1 MQKSISR
8 LLFIHT
14 TQNYALNRWF
24 KALVWVPRNN
34 GVLIP
39 FSDNGSNPS
48 ATVAACFPVSVYDS
62 RQFLFVTYLSP
73 ILCATINDP

>member
-8 LLFIHT
+8 LLFIYT

-39 FSDNGSNPS
+39 FFNNDSNPS
-48 ATVAACFPVSVYDS
+48 ATVAACFPVSLYDS
-62 RQFLFVTYLSP
+62 CQFFFVTYLST
-73 ILCATINDP
+73 ILCAIINDP